1 VVAAF
6 TVFVC
11 VESWAGSPITFNS
24 ILFWLIVGIT
34 YGSVYAVAATGLVV
48 TYTTSGIFNFAHG
61 AIGMLGAF
69 TYWQLK
75 VNWHWSTPA
84 ALALVLLVLAP
95 LFGVFLE
102 VVVMRGLQGTAE
114 VTKIVVSI
122 GLLAAMIGLANWIW
136 QPTISRTLAPFFV
149 ADPQAG
155 ETQPY
160 HVYVRRDEPV
170 IVFGSV
176 DSGVANKTRDDGVS
190 FLDAVWAGAPFA
202 DHGRF
207 MQAVERAAA
216 DWRTSGQLTQAE
228 QSAVV
233 QAARRAER
241 ELT

>member
-1 VVAAF
+1 AAAPGEYVAIDRQWRSGDRIEVSMPLSFRAER
-6 TVFVC
+6 TIDDPAVQ
-11 VESWAGSPITFNS
+11 S
-24 ILFWLIVGIT
+24 IFYGPTLLAVQSAAVGDKLE
-34 YGSVYAVAATGLVV
+34 TGLIDVSL
-48 TYTTSGIFNFAHG
+48 YKHFRLNGDFASALTPIADKPLH
-61 AIGMLGAF
+61 F
-69 TYWQLK
+69 T
-75 VNWHWSTPA
+75 
-84 ALALVLLVLAP
+84 
-95 LFGVFLE
+95 
-102 VVVMRGLQGTAE
+102 
-114 VTKIVVSI
+114 
-122 GLLAAMIGLANWIW
+122 ANG
-136 QPTISRTLAPFFV
+136 RTLAPFFV

-155 ETQPY
+155 QTQPY